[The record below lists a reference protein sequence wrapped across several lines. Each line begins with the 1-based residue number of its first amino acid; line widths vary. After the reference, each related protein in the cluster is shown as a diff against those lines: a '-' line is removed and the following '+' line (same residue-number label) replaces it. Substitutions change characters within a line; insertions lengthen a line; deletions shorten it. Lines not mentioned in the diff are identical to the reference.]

1 MPDQLAQLAEPCGRR
16 RIDSTVFS
24 DVAGYCLR
32 MARPIEM
39 LTPEEAGTATEII
52 LSQVVIFG
60 EDVSWDWSL
69 CSPAHDRALAV
80 SAYRSRLS
88 EPPEILEAAVRL
100 TLVKVGLELKGDPVE
115 RSTMNSL
122 RSVRYRVGPAD
133 QY

>member
-1 MPDQLAQLAEPCGRR
+1 
-16 RIDSTVFS
+16 
-24 DVAGYCLR
+24 

-115 RSTMNSL
+115 RRTMNSL